1 MDHNQQ
7 ELWCPETRGD
17 KYILLNH
24 FCVVFGCWEQGTV
37 NECMMATGEGVEVA
51 LERAGTETGIK
62 RVRNR
67 DKRASETG
75 VNMVSETG
83 IKGYRKRG

>member
-37 NECMMATGEGVEVA
+37 NECMMATGEGVEMA
-51 LERAGTETGIK
+51 LERAGTDTPIK

-67 DKRASETG
+67 DG
-75 VNMVSETG
+75 HQ
-83 IKGYRKRG
+83 KRG

>member
-24 FCVVFGCWEQGTV
+24 CCVVFRSWEQGTV